1 MVRVTGAEPD
11 YRPGHVAK
19 PGDRVRIELR
29 GHRFAYVV
37 RVERTPGGP
46 RLAELA
52 MVPVRDGAAI
62 DAAALRRIPTQ
73 RLAVAAARWLDQA
86 GGLFAGPGEFDPE
99 YSTRP
104 EIATRRRQRL
114 NDELLRQV
122 ADTVRHAV
130 AAGHPVREWSAA
142 QLNTSPG
149 TLDRWIRAAKDQDF
163 LSEDEVPRTRRSR
176 SAPE

>member
-1 MVRVTGAEPD
+1 MVRVTGAEPGYQRGD
-11 YRPGHVAK
+11 VPQ
-19 PGDRVRIELR
+19 PTDRVRIELR

-37 RVERTPGGP
+37 RVERSASGP

-52 MVPVRDGAAI
+52 LIPTRDGAVI

-86 GGLFAGPGEFDPE
+86 GGLFTSAGELDPD
-99 YSTRP
+99 YDTRP

-114 NDELLRQV
+114 NDELLQRV

-130 AAGHPVREWSAA
+130 AAGHPVRSWSAA
-142 QLNTSPG
+142 QLHTTPG
-149 TLDRWIRAAKDQDF
+149 TLDRWIRAAKDHDF